1 MLVSNVCTIMA
12 LLGHSTGQSK
22 RMYAAFQW
30 YTFLLGK
37 FNRTLESKKKI
48 AITGIHVMKG
58 NFGCLLSYTSPN
70 TLGLIHVNI
79 NKGQAHHSMVH
90 DQLLQEISHIFEGI
104 GTLKD
109 VEIHLHIDSS
119 VPPVAQPARQIPFHM
134 QQKVSNALD
143 LLEEQR
149 II

>member
-1 MLVSNVCTIMA
+1 
-12 LLGHSTGQSK
+12 
-22 RMYAAFQW
+22 MYAACQW

-48 AITGIHVMKG
+48 AITDIHVMKCT
-58 NFGCLLSYTSPN
+58 FGCLLSYTSPN

-79 NKGQAHHSMVH
+79 NKVQAHNSTVH
-90 DQLLQEISHIFEGI
+90 DQLLQEVSHIFEGI

-149 II
+149 IM